1 MEEPVEKHR
10 VSWKVPE
17 LTGDTVHAQTYDS
30 KAEAERQAADI
41 RGYEGV
47 TDVTIEPESCIVD
60 EAPSADPGARLDL

>member
-1 MEEPVEKHR
+1 
-10 VSWKVPE
+10 VSMARSKYRNVRTEYRGVP
-17 LTGDTVHAQTYDS
+17 YDS